1 MTRSGRFIHRFR
13 LLFYV
18 AAVGA
23 AITLLAGFGFFF
35 NVLRDL
41 PRVPHPLS
49 RIIETPPTEFYASTG
64 ERLLLL
70 GGRDFIPLSRVSHHF
85 VHAVIATED
94 HRFWEHHG
102 IDKLRTL
109 KALWITL
116 FERGRIQGASTI
128 TQQLAKNLFFTFERT
143 WMRKF
148 QEMLVA
154 LQIESRYTKEEILEA
169 YVNQIAFGVGA
180 YGIEQAARTF
190 FGVPASELSLPQAAL
205 LAGLPKSP
213 TRYNPFR
220 HYERARNR
228 QRIVLGRMVA
238 VGYISRETADRAGL
252 ETLDL
257 RPRQAIA
264 RPGSYF
270 LDMVIRRLEERYG
283 AQVVFHGGLRVM
295 TTLDPRFQRWAAA
308 AVKNGLADL
317 DKRLGL
323 ADAPSNSRPQGALV
337 ALETQTGAVR
347 AVVGGRDY
355 SSTEYNRA
363 VQHQRLPGS
372 SFKPFVYYAAFENQ
386 GMHPG
391 TVAVDRPVTIPV
403 KGAADWT
410 PENFSRRHDGPMVL
424 KQAFTRSV
432 NSVAA
437 QLIEATGPDPVIET
451 AKRCGITSSLKPVY
465 SLALGTSGTS
475 PLDMAVAFAT
485 IANGGVHHTPY
496 TIQRVEDAFGHILEE
511 HIVSGE
517 KSLDPAI
524 AYQVVDMMQGV
535 IDSGT
540 ARRVRSIGFALP
552 AAGKT
557 GTTDNYYD
565 AWFTGTTATLGVSV
579 WVGFD
584 RDQGMRERNGRGI
597 TGGRGAAPIWTDFIL
612 KATEG
617 EPPREFPVPSG
628 IHFEYVDPVTGKPRD
643 SAGPDA
649 VRVALREG
657 QTAGSSFL
665 GDVPELEPPDVDPS
679 AMETAEASPTDRPQD
694 EVRPPGAEPAGE
706 APTEIDL
713 DE

>member
-1 MTRSGRFIHRFR
+1 MLI
-13 LLFYV
+13 
-18 AAVGA
+18 
-23 AITLLAGFGFFF
+23 
-35 NVLRDL
+35 
-41 PRVPHPLS
+41 
-49 RIIETPPTEFYASTG
+49 
-64 ERLLLL
+64 

-85 VHAVIATED
+85 IHAVIATED

-102 IDKLRTL
+102 IDKLRAL
-109 KALWITL
+109 KALWNTL
-116 FERGRIQGASTI
+116 FEKGRIQGASTI
-128 TQQLAKNLFFTFERT
+128 TQQLAKNLFFTFEQS

-154 LQIESRYTKEEILEA
+154 LQIESRYSKEEILEA
-169 YVNQIAFGVGA
+169 YVNQIAFGVGT

-190 FGVPASELSLPQAAL
+190 FGVPASELSLSQAAL

-220 HYERARNR
+220 HYERARSR

-238 VGYISRETADRAGL
+238 VGYVSGEKADLAGHEEL
-252 ETLDL
+252 NL
-257 RPRQAIA
+257 RPRQAVA

-295 TTLDPRFQRWAAA
+295 TTLDPRFQRWATE
-308 AVKNGLADL
+308 AVKSGLADL
-317 DKRLGL
+317 GKRLGL
-323 ADAPSNSRPQGALV
+323 SDTPESSRPQGALV

-347 AVVGGRDY
+347 AVVGGSDY
-355 SSTEYNRA
+355 SRTEYNRA
-363 VQHQRLPGS
+363 VQHHRLPGS
-372 SFKPFVYYAAFENQ
+372 GFKPFVYYAAFETQ
-386 GMHPG
+386 GVHPA
-391 TVAVDRPVTIPV
+391 TVAVDRQVTIPV
-403 KGAADWT
+403 KEAADWSS
-410 PENFSRRHDGPMVL
+410 ENFSRRHDGPMVL
-424 KQAFTRSV
+424 KQAFTRSM
-432 NSVAA
+432 NSIAA
-437 QLIEATGPDPVIET
+437 QLIETTGPDPVIET
-451 AKRCGITSSLKPVY
+451 AKRCGITSPLEPVY

-475 PLDMAVAFAT
+475 PLEMAGAFAT
-485 IANGGVHHTPY
+485 IANGGVRHRPY
-496 TIQRVEDAFGHILEE
+496 TIQRMEDAFGHILEE

-524 AYQVVDMMQGV
+524 AFQVVDMMQGV

-540 ARRVRSIGFALP
+540 ARRIRSLGFALP

-557 GTTDNYYD
+557 GTTDNYND

-584 RDQGMRERNGRGI
+584 RDQGMRDRNGRGI
-597 TGGRGAAPIWTDFIL
+597 TGGWGAAPIWTRFII

-628 IHFEYVDPVTGKPRD
+628 IHFEYVHPVTGRPTD
-643 SAGPDA
+643 SSTPDA

-657 QTAGSSFL
+657 QTAGNSFL
-665 GDVPELEPPDVDPS
+665 GEVPEGVTPEAAPVG
-679 AMETAEASPTDRPQD
+679 METAEVGPVESSSQGTAPVDI
-694 EVRPPGAEPAGE
+694 G
-706 APTEIDL
+706 PTEVTPTETDL

>member
-18 AAVGA
+18 AALGA
-23 AITLLAGFGFFF
+23 AIVILIGFGFFF
-35 NVLRDL
+35 KVIQDL

-49 RIIETPPTEFYASTG
+49 RIIETPPTVFYAATG
-64 ERLLLL
+64 ERLLLI
-70 GGRDFIPLSRVSHHF
+70 GGRDFIPLSRVSYHF
-85 VHAVIATED
+85 IHAVIATED

-116 FERGRIQGASTI
+116 FEKRRIQGASTI
-128 TQQLAKNLFFTFERT
+128 TQQLAKNLFFTFERS
-143 WMRKF
+143 WMHKF

-154 LQIESRYTKEEILEA
+154 LQIESHYSKEEILEA

-190 FGVPASELSLPQAAL
+190 FGVPASELSLSQAAL

-220 HYERARNR
+220 HYERARSR

-238 VGYISRETADRAGL
+238 VGYVSGEKADLAGHEEL
-252 ETLDL
+252 NL
-257 RPRQAIA
+257 RPRQAVA

-295 TTLDPRFQRWAAA
+295 TTLDPRFQRWATE
-308 AVKNGLADL
+308 AVKSGLADL
-317 DKRLGL
+317 GKRLGL
-323 ADAPSNSRPQGALV
+323 SDTPESSRPQGALV

-347 AVVGGRDY
+347 AVVGGSDY
-355 SSTEYNRA
+355 SRTEYNRA
-363 VQHQRLPGS
+363 VQHHRLPGS
-372 SFKPFVYYAAFENQ
+372 GFKPFVYYAAFETQ
-386 GMHPG
+386 GVHPA
-391 TVAVDRPVTIPV
+391 TVAVDRQVTIPV
-403 KGAADWT
+403 KGAADWS

-432 NSVAA
+432 NSIAA
-437 QLIEATGPDPVIET
+437 QLIETTGPDPVIET
-451 AKRCGITSSLKPVY
+451 AKRCGITSPLEPVY

-475 PLDMAVAFAT
+475 PLEMAGAFAT
-485 IANGGVHHTPY
+485 IANGGVRRRPY

-524 AYQVVDMMQGV
+524 AFQVVDMMQGV

-540 ARRVRSIGFALP
+540 ARRIRSLGFALP

-557 GTTDNYYD
+557 GTTDNYND

-584 RDQGMRERNGRGI
+584 RDQGMRDRNGRGI
-597 TGGRGAAPIWTDFIL
+597 TGGWGPAPIWTRFII

-628 IHFEYVDPVTGKPRD
+628 IHFEYVRPVTGRPTD
-643 SAGPDA
+643 SSTPDA

-657 QTAGSSFL
+657 QTAGNSFL
-665 GDVPELEPPDVDPS
+665 
-679 AMETAEASPTDRPQD
+679 
-694 EVRPPGAEPAGE
+694 
-706 APTEIDL
+706 
-713 DE
+713 